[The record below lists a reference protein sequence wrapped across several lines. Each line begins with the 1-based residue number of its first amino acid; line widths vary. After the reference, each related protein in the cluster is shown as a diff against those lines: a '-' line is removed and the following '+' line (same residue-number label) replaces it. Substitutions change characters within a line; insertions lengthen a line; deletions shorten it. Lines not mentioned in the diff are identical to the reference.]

1 MDLMNSDST
10 AVASSHGTLN
20 HGTPGHDAPNYDRTV
35 VACFVGYV
43 TQAVINNFMPLLF
56 VTFATTLGIGMAR
69 LSALITVNFVTQLA
83 VDVLAGKFVDR
94 IGYKPCI
101 LAAHASALAGL
112 LVLGLLPARV
122 PDPYPAIVAAVFLYA
137 IGGGLIEVMVSP
149 IVEACPSEHKAKAM
163 SLLHSF
169 YCWGQLGT
177 VVVSTM
183 FLFAFGAASWPVL
196 ACLWAIVPAAGMV
209 MFAGAPM
216 PSIVPEGATA
226 MRFADLLKRP
236 AFLLMFLM
244 MLCAGAAEQ
253 GMSQWAS
260 AFAETG
266 LGVTKVV
273 GDLAGPAMFA
283 LMMGLSRTIY
293 GVWGHRLNLSV
304 FIAGSSV
311 LCVAMY
317 LAAALSPIPV
327 VGLAAC
333 AVTGFSVGIMW
344 PGTFSMAADAMPSGG
359 TLMFALLA
367 VAGDLGCAGGPAV
380 VGFVAS
386 ANGDDLRTGLSFG
399 SLFAATLLVCVIFGR
414 RTARRDAVP
423 R

>member
-1 MDLMNSDST
+1 MSAT
-10 AVASSHGTLN
+10 
-20 HGTPGHDAPNYDRTV
+20 APNYNHTV
-35 VACFVGYV
+35 TACFVGYI

-56 VTFATTLGIGMAR
+56 VTFAATLGIDMAR
-69 LSALITVNFVTQLA
+69 LSVLITVNFVTQLI

-101 LAAHASALAGL
+101 IAAHLAALAGL
-112 LVLGLLPARV
+112 LALGLLPTRV
-122 PDPYPAIVAAVFLYA
+122 PDPYLAILAAIFLYA
-137 IGGGLIEVMVSP
+137 LGGGLIEVMVSP

-177 VVVSTM
+177 VAISTL
-183 FLFAFGAASWPVL
+183 FLFAFGTGSWPVL
-196 ACLWAIVPAAGMV
+196 ACLWAIVPAIGIA

-216 PSIVPEGATA
+216 PRIVPEGTAT
-226 MRFADLLKRP
+226 MRFADLSKKQV
-236 AFLLMFLM
+236 FYLMFLM

-260 AFAETG
+260 AFAESG
-266 LGVTKVV
+266 LGVTKVI
-273 GDLAGPAMFA
+273 GDLAGPAAFA

-293 GVWGHRLNLSV
+293 GVLGHRLNLTA
-304 FIAGSSV
+304 FIASSSV

-317 LAAALSPIPV
+317 LTAALTTAPV
-327 VGLAAC
+327 LGLLAC
-333 AVTGFSVGIMW
+333 ALTGFSVGIMW
-344 PGTFSMAADAMPSGG
+344 PGTFSMAADAMPGGG

-380 VGFVAS
+380 VGLVAS
-386 ANGDDLRTGLSFG
+386 ANGDSLKTGLLFG
-399 SLFAATLLVCVIFGR
+399 SMFALVLLACVVA
-414 RTARRDAVP
+414 ARKTVVGEREP
-423 R
+423 LH